1 MSLAVKLFLKADS
14 GNESETAELSRSR
27 TAQIICDHNM
37 FLKVYSMFSAYMS
50 ISIALALCQA

>member
-27 TAQIICDHNM
+27 TAQIICDHM